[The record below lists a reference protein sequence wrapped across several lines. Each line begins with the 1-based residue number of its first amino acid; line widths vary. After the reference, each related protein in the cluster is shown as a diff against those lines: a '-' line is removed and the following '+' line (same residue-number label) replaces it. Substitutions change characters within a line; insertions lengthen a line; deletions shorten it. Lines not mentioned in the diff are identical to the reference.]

1 MSSPGS
7 KLPSPAQVLIGRI
20 FGKIAQVI
28 TSVLFAG
35 VGASLVLVVLNW
47 AWSATTIGRLS
58 NMPQQSSP
66 FVFADSL
73 GQSLFV
79 AASIVGSVI
88 IYRSFDHGLRI
99 VESALGG
106 VAQTTGFSLEKRA
119 TLFVADWRTKY
130 LSSRAIE
137 LLDGLHY
144 TDLVFIKYPCFA
156 LYPTGDP
163 SRIVVVAYGDHP
175 TEYIGRVRSQV
186 IWVCA
191 YIANEGSSGLS
202 EGAMRALGQDNF
214 PVDSVPDCIRVAEM
228 SRCSSGRA
236 VAIRKALNTERV
248 VTLCQL
254 IQRPS
259 QRTFE

>member
-1 MSSPGS
+1 VSSPGS

-202 EGAMRALGQDNF
+202 EGAMRALGQNNF
-214 PVDSVPDCIRVAEM
+214 PVDSVPDCIRIAEM

-254 IQRPS
+254 IQR
-259 QRTFE
+259 T